1 MKGLGGTGRY
11 SLNGPFPTMQRD
23 VKHSPYNFRC
33 ILSDSLQAAMPEP
46 IASLTT
52 RGVRRPQQQQ
62 SHHDDISRR
71 RYVRF
76 LGQRIV
82 KKYKRFARELEFR
95 RLQSAVPEVRG
106 REAVSKESDLI
117 AFVAVLVNVCL

>member
-1 MKGLGGTGRY
+1 MQNNSFLRY
-11 SLNGPFPTMQRD
+11 SRNLDECFCYVWPQMQI
-23 VKHSPYNFRC
+23 KFGSNP
-33 ILSDSLQAAMPEP
+33 SDSLQVAMPEP
-46 IASLTT
+46 TASLTT
-52 RGVRRPQQQQ
+52 RGVSRPQQQQ
-62 SHHDDISRR
+62 SHHDDVSRR

-117 AFVAVLVNVCL
+117 AFVAVLVNV

>member
-1 MKGLGGTGRY
+1 
-11 SLNGPFPTMQRD
+11 
-23 VKHSPYNFRC
+23 
-33 ILSDSLQAAMPEP
+33 MPDRTE
-46 IASLTT
+46 SLTT
-52 RGVRRPQQQQ
+52 RGVRRQQQ
-62 SHHDDISRR
+62 SHSHHDDVSRR

-106 REAVSKESDLI
+106 RDAVSKAS
-117 AFVAVLVNVCL
+117 

>member
-1 MKGLGGTGRY
+1 
-11 SLNGPFPTMQRD
+11 
-23 VKHSPYNFRC
+23 
-33 ILSDSLQAAMPEP
+33 MPEP
-46 IASLTT
+46 TESLTT
-52 RGVRRPQQQQ
+52 RGARRQQH
-62 SHHDDISRR
+62 SDHDREDVYRR

-106 REAVSKESDLI
+106 REAVSKASEFGHLCI
-117 AFVAVLVNVCL
+117 FF

>member
-1 MKGLGGTGRY
+1 
-11 SLNGPFPTMQRD
+11 
-23 VKHSPYNFRC
+23 
-33 ILSDSLQAAMPEP
+33 MPEP
-46 IASLTT
+46 TESLTT
-52 RGVRRPQQQQ
+52 RGVRRHQQQ
-62 SHHDDISRR
+62 SYHDEVSRR

-106 REAVSKESDLI
+106 RDAISK
-117 AFVAVLVNVCL
+117 ARTQN

>member
-1 MKGLGGTGRY
+1 
-11 SLNGPFPTMQRD
+11 
-23 VKHSPYNFRC
+23 
-33 ILSDSLQAAMPEP
+33 MPEQTE
-46 IASLTT
+46 SLTT
-52 RGVRRPQQQQ
+52 RVVRRRQQQQ
-62 SHHDDISRR
+62 SQHDDVSRR

-117 AFVAVLVNVCL
+117 TFVVILVNVGSVVISGRDPGGGHPVH